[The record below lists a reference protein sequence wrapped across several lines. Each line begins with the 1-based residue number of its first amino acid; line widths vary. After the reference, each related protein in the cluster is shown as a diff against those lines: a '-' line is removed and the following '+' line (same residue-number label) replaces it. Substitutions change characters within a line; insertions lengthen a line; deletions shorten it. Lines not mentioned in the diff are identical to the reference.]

1 MVKTWGSQHSRNG
14 VNVVISLCTTY
25 GRLHLSCH
33 SNWPRHIATNG
44 GRGRSIGP
52 WLLATIMGWSNIFIA
67 SSFVYQLIR
76 DFKDFKTLD
85 FQCACFHKE
94 VMIKSQINTY
104 TQNQHQ
110 IRTQNQKK
118 SVWNSYIL
126 GIQNITMILN
136 VGSRSHFNFGYAYLM
151 TTWCCA
157 HHLDFHPQNVCPS
170 KKKRSEKNLGRCSLF
185 YSSLSLKIKDSNQK
199 EKLVLL
205 LLIGP

>member
-118 SVWNSYIL
+118 KVYETHTFWGFKTL
-126 GIQNITMILN
+126 Q
-136 VGSRSHFNFGYAYLM
+136 
-151 TTWCCA
+151 W
-157 HHLDFHPQNVCPS
+157 
-170 KKKRSEKNLGRCSLF
+170 
-185 YSSLSLKIKDSNQK
+185 SSM
-199 EKLVLL
+199 LVLGHILILDMLTLWPHDVVHTIWTSILKMCALVKKNEVKKTWVVVLYFTL
-205 LLIGP
+205 LFLLKSKIQTKRKS